1 MVLVFRAQ
9 ARLRDCLAS
18 HHGIAETLSIRRA
31 FHWKLSSSP
40 KGSHSTQH
48 RNRKSLNRGDNLT
61 SLDTMGSARNPLGGD
76 WRYIESDSRE
86 DFENLVL

>member
-1 MVLVFRAQ
+1 MLLVFRAQ

-40 KGSHSTQH
+40 KGSHSTQQGA
-48 RNRKSLNRGDNLT
+48 KAT
-61 SLDTMGSARNPLGGD
+61 SYT
-76 WRYIESDSRE
+76 WEYI
-86 DFENLVL
+86 F